1 MLLSDACSAYMEAK
15 SKKLRQTTLDGYV
28 SGLRCHGRHWDTE
41 GRHCNCALYQL
52 PQLAPKYTRT

>member
-28 SGLRCHGRHWDTE
+28 SGKTKKMICI
-41 GRHCNCALYQL
+41 
-52 PQLAPKYTRT
+52 KYYDNMTPYVPI